1 MGESQRLTIVLD
13 AIDVV
18 LHGLSVLE
26 PSHEVED
33 LRLKAGDCLQ
43 HVDGWQYS
51 KPITEQRE
59 GLMKKV
65 LALHTALPK
74 IERETPRS

>member
-1 MGESQRLTIVLD
+1 VGESQRLTIVLD

-18 LHGLSVLE
+18 LHRLSVLE

-43 HVDGWQYS
+43 QLDGWQYS
-51 KPITEQRE
+51 EPTTEQRE
-59 GLMKKV
+59 ALLKKV
-65 LALHTALPK
+65 LALHTTLAT